1 MATFKL
7 WDTFYTSF
15 EEYIELIPS
24 YKMIYLQ
31 LLNNEIDTS
40 SNILTYGH
48 PGFPHILL
56 LEFTIAKMFN
66 TPFPITKRTHL
77 WNELPYIETDYYFE
91 IDMEHPEFPKDI
103 DTIINF
109 LLSIIKNKCIYIS
122 RHIFILKNI
131 DVIHNNNSQAFR
143 VILERFSNNVLF
155 IATTNKINMIE
166 RPILSRMVVFRIPI
180 PSETEQKAIL
190 HKLVNKKTVRYLSR
204 NLVKNIFFNES
215 AIVSKIKIPKLL
227 YPPIEEFVQNE
238 HNDKESVRKFAY
250 KLYQH
255 GIKIQDIVKD
265 LLTYI
270 TDDPRQIQFIERVAE
285 IECMGCKTD
294 SSKVCFFIEYILHIF
309 IDLKTYSNT

>member
-15 EEYIELIPS
+15 EEYIELVPS
-24 YKMIYLQ
+24 YKLIYLQ
-31 LLNNEIDTS
+31 LLNNNIDTS

-56 LEFTIAKMFN
+56 LEYTISKMFN
-66 TPFPITKRTHL
+66 TTFPIIKRTHL
-77 WNELPYIETDYYFE
+77 WNELPYVETDYYFE

-166 RPILSRMVVFRIPI
+166 RPILSRMIVFRIPV
-180 PSETEQKAIL
+180 PSETEQKTIL
-190 HKLVNKKTVRYLSR
+190 HKLTNKKTVHYLGR

-215 AIVSKIKIPKLL
+215 AIISKIKIPKLL
-227 YPPIEEFVQNE
+227 YPPIEEFVENE
-238 HNDKESVRKFAY
+238 NDKESVRKFAY

-265 LLTYI
+265 LLIYI
-270 TDDPRQIQFIERVAE
+270 TDETQKIQFIKKVTE
-285 IECMGCKTD
+285 IECMSCKTD
-294 SSKVCFFIEYILHIF
+294 SSKVCFFIEYILHTF
-309 IDLKTYSNT
+309 IDLKTYSIK

>member
-1 MATFKL
+1 MATFIL
-7 WDTFYTSF
+7 WDTFYNSF
-15 EEYIELIPS
+15 GEFIELVPS
-24 YKMIYLQ
+24 YKLIYLQ
-31 LLNNEIDTS
+31 LLNNDIETS

-56 LEFTIAKMFN
+56 LEFAIAKIFN
-66 TPFPITKRTHL
+66 TPFPIIKRTHL
-77 WNELPYIETDYYFE
+77 WNDLPYIETDYYFE

-131 DVIHNNNSQAFR
+131 DIIHNNNAQAFR
-143 VILERFSNNVLF
+143 VILERFSGTVLF

-166 RPILSRMVVFRIPI
+166 RPILSRMFIFRIPI
-180 PSETEQKAIL
+180 PSEAEQKAIL
-190 HKLVNKKTVRYLSR
+190 HKLTNKKTVRYLGR
-204 NLVKNIFFNES
+204 NLIKNIFFNES
-215 AIVSKIKIPKLL
+215 AIVSKIKIPHLL
-227 YPPIEEFVQNE
+227 YPPIEEFVE
-238 HNDKESVRKFAY
+238 SINDKDSVRKFAY

-265 LLTYI
+265 LMTYI
-270 TDDPRQIQFIERVAE
+270 PDDTNKVYFIERVAE

-294 SSKVCFFIEYILHIF
+294 SSKVCFFIEYILHTF
-309 IDLKTYSNT
+309 IDLKTSTIT

>member
-1 MATFKL
+1 MSTFKL

-15 EEYIELIPS
+15 GEFIELVPS
-24 YKMIYLQ
+24 YKLIHLQ
-31 LLNNEIDTS
+31 LLNNDIDTS

-66 TPFPITKRTHL
+66 TTFPITKRTHL

-109 LLSIIKNKCIYIS
+109 LLNIIKNKCIYIS

-143 VILERFSNNVLF
+143 VILERFSGNVLF

-166 RPILSRMVVFRIPI
+166 RPILSRMFIFRIPI
-180 PSETEQKAIL
+180 PSEAEQKAIL
-190 HKLVNKKTVRYLSR
+190 HKLTNKKTVRYLDR
-204 NLVKNIFFNES
+204 NLIKNIFFNEEE
-215 AIVSKIKIPKLL
+215 IISKIKIPKLL
-227 YPPIEEFVQNE
+227 YPPIEEFVEND
-238 HNDKESVRKFAY
+238 NDKESVRKFAY

-265 LLTYI
+265 LLIYI
-270 TDDPRQIQFIERVAE
+270 HCDIQKIQFIESVTE
-285 IECMGCKTD
+285 IEYMSCKTD
-294 SSKVCFFIEYILHIF
+294 SSKVCFFIEYILHTF
-309 IDLKTYSNT
+309 IDLKTNTIT